1 MSKEMR
7 EQIDRIKNWKQLLNK
22 QQTTT
27 PKVLT
32 LDSHQFSQ
40 LVMNT
45 NFSDGYFK
53 DDTIEDR
60 IEFFNITNTHIS
72 DSTPRMNEN
81 AYYIVLLIGDKII
94 GVAKVG
100 YYSKPTSVIKFFSID
115 KEYRGCGYSRLMAD
129 ALFNEAKNRNKNIAT
144 SLYTQ
149 LGKTHLQH
157 LFNEYAKKHG
167 VKFID
172 RKKSDPLYQ
181 Y

>member
-1 MSKEMR
+1 MR
-7 EQIDRIKNWKQLLNK
+7 KQIDKVKNWKQLLDE

-32 LDSHQFSQ
+32 LDPHQFSQ
-40 LVMNT
+40 LVMNAY
-45 NFSDGYFK
+45 NHYSDGYFK
-53 DDTIEDR
+53 DDTIEKR
-60 IEFFNITNTHIS
+60 IKYLNITNIS
-72 DSTPRMNEN
+72 DSTPASFEN

-94 GVAKVG
+94 GVAKVD
-100 YYSKPTSVIKFFSID
+100 YYSKPTSVIRFFSID

-129 ALFNEAKNRNKNIAT
+129 ALFNEAKNRNKNITTA
-144 SLYTQ
+144 LYTQ
-149 LGKTHLQH
+149 LGKTRLQH

-172 RKKSDPLYQ
+172 RKESDPLYQ

>member
-7 EQIDRIKNWKQLLNK
+7 EQIDRVKNWKQLLNE

-32 LDSHQFSQ
+32 LNSHQFAQ

-45 NFSDGYFK
+45 NYSDGYFK

-60 IEFFNITNTHIS
+60 IEFFNITKIP
-72 DSTPRMNEN
+72 DTPASFEN
-81 AYYIVLLIGDKII
+81 AYFIVLLIGDKII
-94 GVAKVG
+94 GIAKVD
-100 YYSKPTSVIKFFSID
+100 YYSKPTSIINFFSID
-115 KEYRGCGYSRLMAD
+115 KEYRGCGYSRLMVD
-129 ALFNEAKNRNKNIAT
+129 ALFNEAKNRNKNITT

-157 LFNEYAKKHG
+157 LFNEYTKKHG

-172 RKKSDPLYQ
+172 RKESDPLYQ

>member
-7 EQIDRIKNWKQLLNK
+7 EQIDRVKNWKQFLNE

-32 LDSHQFSQ
+32 LNSQQLSQ

-45 NFSDGYFK
+45 NYSDGYFK

-60 IEFFNITNTHIS
+60 IEFFNITNIS
-72 DSTPRMNEN
+72 DSTPASNEN
-81 AYYIVLLIGDKII
+81 AYYVVLLIGDKII

-100 YYSKPTSVIKFFSID
+100 YYSKSTSVIKFFSID
-115 KEYRGCGYSRLMAD
+115 KEYRGGGYSRMMAD

-172 RKKSDPLYQ
+172 RKESDQLYQ

>member
-1 MSKEMR
+1 MR
-7 EQIDRIKNWKQLLNK
+7 EQIDRVKNWKQLLNE

-27 PKVLT
+27 PKILT
-32 LDSHQFSQ
+32 LNSHQLAQ

-45 NFSDGYFK
+45 NYSDGYFK
-53 DDTIEDR
+53 DDTIVDR
-60 IEFFNITNTHIS
+60 IKYFNITNIS
-72 DSTPRMNEN
+72 DSTPASFEN

-94 GVAKVG
+94 GVAKVN

-115 KEYRGCGYSRLMAD
+115 KEYRGNGYSRLMAD
-129 ALFNEAKNRNKNIAT
+129 ALFNEAKNRNKNITTA
-144 SLYTQ
+144 LYTQ
-149 LGKTHLQH
+149 LGKTRLQH

-172 RKKSDPLYQ
+172 RKESDPLYQ